1 MLFEWFSLM
10 FSTRCIASHRRK
22 YVILSLFLH
31 ACFDT
36 LVLAIQYPKTH
47 FYVSFIP
54 PMNIRS
60 TVFILVQY
68 EKLRFFPPFLPP
80 HLHVYLLYACLMS
93 SNMTISQYKHHICH
107 PCTYAI
113 LFMCR
118 LLHGC
123 VLSCISHFSPSFV
136 SHLHVLCCCYRVYRH
151 DENLKSLPDI
161 NKHCIDDSFI
171 WW

>member
-1 MLFEWFSLM
+1 M

-80 HLHVYLLYACLMS
+80 HLQVYLLYACLMS
-93 SNMTISQYKHHICH
+93 SNMTLSQYKHHIAIPAIMRSYSCVDYCMDVCCH
-107 PCTYAI
+107 VFHIFPFICLSSTICT
-113 LFMCR
+113 F
-118 LLHGC
+118 LL
-123 VLSCISHFSPSFV
+123 LSCLSS
-136 SHLHVLCCCYRVYRH
+136 
-151 DENLKSLPDI
+151 
-161 NKHCIDDSFI
+161 
-171 WW
+171 